1 MKSDDHGSQLLV
13 ALQHPLRREILK
25 AMVGKTK
32 VSPRQIADQISEP
45 LSNVSYHVRV
55 LREHD
60 AVKLVDQ
67 ENVRGAVQNF
77 YRMDVTEP
85 WALAALGLTPG
96 GEGTA
101 S

>member
-1 MKSDDHGSQLLV
+1 MKAEDDGGQLLV

-25 AMVGKTK
+25 AMVGKPR

-55 LREHD
+55 LRQHE
-60 AVKLVDQ
+60 AVQLVDQ
-67 ENVRGAVQNF
+67 EHVRGAVQNF

-85 WALAALGLTPG
+85 WALAVLGQAG
-96 GEGTA
+96 DDSG
-101 S
+101 